1 MKDAKMGMKGK
12 PEGKYALQDCEGF
25 IVTVSAVALIGI

>member
-12 PEGKYALQDCEGF
+12 PEGKYALQDCKDF
-25 IVTVSAVALIGI
+25 IVTVSVVALIGI